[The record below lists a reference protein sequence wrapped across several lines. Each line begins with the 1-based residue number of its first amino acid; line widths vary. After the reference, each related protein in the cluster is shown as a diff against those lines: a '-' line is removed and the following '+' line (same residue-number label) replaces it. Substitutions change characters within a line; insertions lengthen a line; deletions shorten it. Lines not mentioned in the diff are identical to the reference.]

1 MRRKL
6 LFGDLKLNHMPRNHN
21 TGGISLT
28 DEVKLNLRQ
37 FGKYLLV
44 LCAMIVALHANE
56 LKATHIVGGS
66 MSYQYLGKAQNN
78 FQRYKII
85 LTLRRDCSSTVPFD
99 ARANF
104 GIFRGNGDVASGVG
118 PNGNG
123 FFTIELDAKNIVKQI
138 SSDCRIKQSLSE
150 NEKCIFEQATY
161 TIDILLPYGPTEI
174 DRGGYIVSYQRCCR
188 NGNLANVTN
197 PLETGT
203 TYFVHITDAALK
215 EGAKDTGNGNSS
227 PLFDTWPDAFVCS
240 NFDWSFNHSATDLD
254 GDSLAYSFCTPFAGF
269 TIGSPGPRPPDAPPY
284 KKIQWRAPF
293 TESNMFPSDPPV
305 AINPRSG
312 LITGFPASINL
323 QNYYLLSVCVKEY
336 RKINGQVVLLSETI
350 RDCELIF
357 KECEDPPTANFTTEP
372 EGRCNGLTYNFTNQG
387 TNYELTKWK
396 VNEKEFVSKNLTYT
410 FPKEGIYEVKM
421 IVSRESSSCKD
432 SFITK
437 IYAFNNTIQPDIDYT
452 LPKCDL
458 NSGIQLKIKDV
469 SRFDSLLTSNRWRI
483 VQDNDTLTY
492 SNLSDIAW
500 NTLSLSPV
508 YIFLEVESASTTC
521 KASTRDTIFPVRIIP
536 QADFAVTS
544 EICSGFTV
552 DFKNLSLY
560 SPVADWILAG
570 DTIRTTASDFSYTFP
585 YAGDFEVELIAYGED
600 EGCFARK
607 QTRVKVYGNNI
618 IPDFTVRLD
627 KCDPDGGDLEIF
639 LQDKTSFEF
648 PVSDWNWSILQGGQ
662 QTNLTG
668 SQVTYKFAGVDSFFV
683 KLVVLSDSTGC
694 KAEVSKGFERDVFVP
709 QADFDYK
716 VAGCAENGEVIL
728 RINDKTFGLNPNG
741 QIDSVVWIF
750 GNKVLVFTPYNSEF
764 EVNVP
769 NVDNIQVTL
778 QVYFE
783 SACNITI
790 AKNIPLGQLTPKGQ
804 YELVADGCDD
814 DDTVNLTLS
823 YSDSESLGLQTQ
835 QISWNVA
842 YQSAVLTGTGA
853 VYSFTVPK
861 NIPITVT
868 LITLFENG
876 CADTLVR
883 EENPGPFATI
893 EFVSEPIILCLGQ
906 SVIIAKNLNPDWIY
920 TWSPLTGLDFT
931 DPLNPIVLT
940 DESATY
946 TVTVTDGLCTVMDK
960 VDVVVLQDVDII
972 ITGDSTT
979 CYGNV
984 DLTASSNYDSLQLQ
998 YQWSLF
1004 QDFSTILAT
1013 GSQLSTFM
1021 TNDVQTFWVRIL
1033 GTDCASKPFG
1043 FTVTRRLPEYDFV
1056 DTYTICPGDMIQNI
1070 GVYGTGANQQI
1081 RVTWD
1086 PDPHIA
1092 GDLNSNVIKLNTTS
1106 DETGDIYLTFTVT
1119 NQYGCVASD
1128 SILIRLN
1135 ENPTNDFSFDLVEC
1149 GKFEVKFNITNPY
1162 IGLVSW
1168 DTGNPGGPVLAP
1180 IGSTMYNYTFT
1191 GPGTYTVTLT
1201 NRIGLCP
1208 FKPVTKT
1215 IELYPPVDVVANE
1228 DKLLCGPESVTLN
1241 ASSNISATTY
1251 VWSNLAGATMGTGN
1265 SLTFNYTGDTVVV
1278 VTVTDPY
1285 GCTSTDSVNI
1295 KTFRFEYTI
1304 VKPAIS
1310 CDQDEALVSVI
1321 LDNPANFNL
1330 EWLPTGSVV
1339 TATGSSATII
1349 AERGKEYVLKLT
1361 SIDPSCMK
1369 LDTFTLDIP
1378 PAIQASLMATPQCEG
1393 KEGQVMI
1400 VVDQPQNYMISWL
1413 PAAGNK
1419 DKANFVYS
1427 DGMKI
1432 KVYLKDNATGCTDS
1446 FDISPEVY
1454 LKPEVALD
1462 IVQDT
1467 IYEFDT
1473 IDIIVIDPVTGHTYV
1488 WNTSATDTLSGITV
1502 VQTESGSY
1510 TVTVTDENG
1519 CENTATI
1526 SVDVRELK
1534 CEESDFFIPNAFSP
1548 NRDNVNDELFVRSVI
1563 IDRVTSYEFVV
1574 YNRWGQEIFKSMDK
1588 FVGWDGT
1595 FKGETLSPDAFAYY
1609 IKITCQNDVRYEN
1622 AGNISL
1628 MK

>member
-1 MRRKL
+1 
-6 LFGDLKLNHMPRNHN
+6 MPRNSN
-21 TGGISLT
+21 TGRKSLK
-28 DEVKLNLRQ
+28 DGVKLNLRQ
-37 FGKYLLV
+37 FGKYLLI
-44 LCAMIVALHANE
+44 LLALGVSVFTTDVM
-56 LKATHIVGGS
+56 ATHIVGGS
-66 MSYQYLGKAQNN
+66 MSYQYLGKVQNN

-123 FFTIELDAKNIVKQI
+123 FFTIELDAKNIVRQI
-138 SSDCRIKQSLSE
+138 SSDCRIKQSPSE
-150 NEKCIFEQATY
+150 NGKCIFEEATY

-174 DRGGYIVSYQRCCR
+174 DRGGYIISYQRCCR

-203 TYFVHITDAALK
+203 TYFIHITDAALK
-215 EGAKDTGNGNSS
+215 EGSKDMGNGNSS
-227 PLFDTWPDAFVCS
+227 PLFNTWPDAFVCS
-240 NFDWSFNHSATDLD
+240 NFEWSFNHSATDID
-254 GDSLAYSFCTPFAGF
+254 GDSLVYSFCTPFAGF

-284 KKIQWRAPF
+284 KKIQWRSPF
-293 TESNMFPSDPPV
+293 SESNMFPSDPPV
-305 AINPRSG
+305 AIDPISG

-336 RKINGQVVLLSETI
+336 RKINGQTVLLSETI

-357 KECEDPPTANFTTEP
+357 KECEEKPTANFTTEP

-387 TNYELTKWK
+387 SNYELTKWE
-396 VNEKEFVSKNLTYT
+396 VNGNEFVSKNLTYT
-410 FPKEGIYEVKM
+410 FPMEGVYEVKM

-432 SFITK
+432 SFMTK
-437 IYAFNNTIQPDIDYT
+437 IFAFNNTIEPDIDFT
-452 LPKCDL
+452 LPRCDL
-458 NSGIQLKIKDV
+458 SEGIQLNIRDV
-469 SRFDSLLTSNRWRI
+469 SRYDSLLTSNKWRI
-483 VQDNDTLTY
+483 IQDNDTLTY
-492 SNLSDIAW
+492 SNLSDITW
-500 NTLSLSPV
+500 NTFSVSPV
-508 YIFLEVESASTTC
+508 FVFLEVESASTTC
-521 KASTRDTIFPVRIIP
+521 KASIRDTIFPDKIIP
-536 QADFAVTS
+536 QAEFAVTS
-544 EICSGFTV
+544 DICTGLTV

-560 SPVADWILAG
+560 SPVADWIVAG
-570 DTIRTTASDFSYTFP
+570 DTIRSSVTDFTFTFP
-585 YAGDFEVELIAYGED
+585 NAGDFDVELIAYGED
-600 EGCFARK
+600 EGCFASKRK
-607 QTRVKVYGNNI
+607 RIKVYENNI
-618 IPDFTVRLD
+618 IPDFSVRLD
-627 KCDPDGGDLEIF
+627 KCNPDGGDLEIF
-639 LQDKTSFEF
+639 LQDKSNFEF
-648 PVSDWNWSILQGGQ
+648 PFSDWNWTIQQGGQ
-662 QTNLTG
+662 EVNLSG
-668 SQVTYKFAGVDSFFV
+668 EQVRYKFTGTDSFYV
-683 KLVVLSDSTGC
+683 RLVVFSDSTGC
-694 KAEVSKGFERDVFVP
+694 SAEISKGFESSAFVP
-709 QADFDYK
+709 QADFDYE
-716 VAGCAENGEVIL
+716 VSGCASNGEIIL
-728 RINDKTFGLNPNG
+728 SITDKTFALNPNAL
-741 QIDSVVWIF
+741 IDSVVWMF
-750 GNKVLVFTPYNSEF
+750 GNRTLVFTPYNTAF
-764 EVNVP
+764 QVNVP
-769 NVDNIQVTL
+769 DVENLQVSL
-778 QVYFE
+778 NVYFE
-783 SACNITI
+783 SACNISIT
-790 AKNIPLGQLTPKGQ
+790 KNIPLGQLTPKGQ
-804 YELVADGCDD
+804 YELTADGCDD
-814 DDTVNLTLS
+814 DATVNLKLS
-823 YSDSESLGLQTQ
+823 YRDSESLGLQAQ
-835 QISWNVA
+835 QISWIVT
-842 YQSAVLTGTGA
+842 YQSVVLTGTGA
-853 VYSFTVPK
+853 VFSFTVPK
-861 NIPITVT
+861 NISISVT
-868 LITLFENG
+868 LTTFFENG
-876 CADTLVR
+876 CADTLVK

-906 SVIIAKNLNPDWIY
+906 SVTIAKNLNPNWIY

-931 DPLNPIVLT
+931 DPLNPMVLT
-940 DESATY
+940 NESATY
-946 TVTVTDGLCTVMDK
+946 TVTVTDGLCTVTDK
-960 VDVVVLQDVDII
+960 VDVVVLQDVDILI
-972 ITGDSTT
+972 SGDSTT
-979 CYGNV
+979 CYGNI

-1004 QDFSTILAT
+1004 QDFNTILAT

-1021 TNDVQTFWVRIL
+1021 TGDVQTYWVRIL
-1033 GTDCASKPFG
+1033 GTDCASMPFG
-1043 FTVTRRLPEYDFV
+1043 FTVTRRLPVYDFI
-1056 DTYTICPGDMIQNI
+1056 DTYAICPGDMIQNI
-1070 GVYGTGANQQI
+1070 GVYEAGGNQQI

-1086 PDPHIA
+1086 PDPHII

-1106 DETGDIYLTFTVT
+1106 DDTDGFYLTFTVT
-1119 NQYGCVASD
+1119 NQFGCAASD
-1128 SILIRLN
+1128 SILIRFN

-1149 GKFEVKFNITNPY
+1149 GKYEIKFTITSPY
-1162 IGLVSW
+1162 FGLVSW
-1168 DTGNPGGPVLAP
+1168 DTGNPAGPVLAP
-1180 IGSTMYNYTFT
+1180 IGSTMYNYTFP

-1201 NRIGLCP
+1201 NKIGLCP

-1228 DKLLCGPESVTLN
+1228 DKILCGPESVTLN
-1241 ASSNISATTY
+1241 ASSNISTATYLWTN
-1251 VWSNLAGATMGTGN
+1251 VSGTTMGAGN
-1265 SLTFNYTGDTVVV
+1265 SFSFNYTGDTIVV
-1278 VTVTDPY
+1278 VTATDPY
-1285 GCTSTDSVNI
+1285 GCSNTDSVKI
-1295 KTFRFEYTI
+1295 KTFVFDYTI

-1321 LDNPANFNL
+1321 LNNPANFNL
-1330 EWLPTGSVV
+1330 EWQPAGSVV
-1339 TATGSSATII
+1339 SAAGNSVTII
-1349 AERGKEYVLKLT
+1349 AERDKEYILKLT
-1361 SIDPSCMK
+1361 SIDPSCVK

-1393 KEGQVMI
+1393 KEGQVMV

-1427 DGMKI
+1427 PGMKI

-1454 LKPEVALD
+1454 LKPEVELD

-1488 WNTSATDTLSGITV
+1488 WNTSASDTLSGISV

-1548 NRDNVNDELFVRSVI
+1548 NGDNVNDELFVRSVI

-1574 YNRWGQEIFKSMDK
+1574 YNRWGQEVFKSLDK

-1595 FKGETLSPDAFAYY
+1595 FKGESLSPDAFAYY